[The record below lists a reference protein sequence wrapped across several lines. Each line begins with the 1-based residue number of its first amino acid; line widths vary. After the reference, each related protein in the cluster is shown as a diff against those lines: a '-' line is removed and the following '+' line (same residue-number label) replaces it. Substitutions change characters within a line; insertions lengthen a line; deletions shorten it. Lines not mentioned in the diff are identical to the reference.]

1 MKAMIF
7 AAGLGSRLKPLTDN
21 IPKALAVVAGK
32 TLLERAVLHLASQGV
47 TYIVIN
53 IHHHAEQIIQFIK
66 SHRNFG
72 LDIYFSDESDELL
85 DTGGGLLK
93 AEKHFI
99 GTEPF
104 VIMNADVISNIN
116 LNKMLDFHRQ
126 NDALITLAMRNRT
139 ESSRQLLF
147 DIDGLLC
154 GKVDR
159 SKGIK
164 ILYSSDENIKELA
177 FSGIHIVSPKWF
189 ELNKVS
195 GKFSIIESYLELCQ
209 NNKIISY
216 VHNEDYWFDVG
227 SIEKL
232 TEAEN
237 FFKKMEI

>member
-1 MKAMIF
+1 MIF

-53 IHHHAEQIIQFIK
+53 IHHHAEQIIQFVQ
-66 SHRNFG
+66 SHSNFG

-126 NDALITLAMRNRT
+126 NDALVTLAMRNRA

-159 SKGIK
+159 NKGIK

-216 VHNEDYWFDVG
+216 AHNEDYWFDVG

-232 TEAEN
+232 TEAES
-237 FFKKMEI
+237 FFNKMKI

>member
-1 MKAMIF
+1 MIF

-53 IHHHAEQIIQFIK
+53 IHHHAEQIIQFVQ
-66 SHRNFG
+66 SHSNFG
-72 LDIYFSDESDELL
+72 LDINFSDESDELL

-126 NDALITLAMRNRT
+126 NDALVTLAMRNRA

-147 DIDGLLC
+147 DIDGFLC

-159 SKGIK
+159 NKGIK

-216 VHNEDYWFDVG
+216 AHNEDYWFDVG

-232 TEAEN
+232 TEAES
-237 FFKKMEI
+237 FFNKMKI

>member
-53 IHHHAEQIIQFIK
+53 IHHHAEQIIQFIQ

-72 LDIYFSDESDELL
+72 LDIFFSDESDELL

-216 VHNEDYWFDVG
+216 AHNEDYWFDVG

>member
-53 IHHHAEQIIQFIK
+53 IHHHAEQIIQFIQ

-126 NDALITLAMRNRT
+126 NDALITLAMRNRA

-189 ELNKVS
+189 ELNKFS

-216 VHNEDYWFDVG
+216 AHNEDYWFDVG